1 MVWLSYISNQYTKIR
16 KMASSVPSKN
26 DIIAAHERISNYI
39 HRTPIIT
46 SSSIN
51 KIAGA
56 ELFFKCE
63 SLQKVGAFKARGAIN
78 AILSL
83 SDEELECGVCT
94 HSSGNHAQALALAAQ
109 IVGVNAF
116 IVMPSSAPIV
126 KKNAVLGYGATVI
139 ECEPTLAARE
149 STVAE
154 IINETG
160 ATLIHPYNDY
170 RIIEGQATAAK
181 ELIEDIEVSL
191 DAILTPV
198 GGGGLLS
205 GTSLSVK
212 YFSPSTTV
220 YGCEPIGADD
230 AYRSFRD
237 KELYPSV
244 KPNTIAD
251 GLLTS
256 LGEKPFNIILDNVQD
271 ILTVSDEEIMDALRM
286 TWERMKLVIE
296 PSSAVCLAAVLKN
309 KDLFKNKKVGII
321 ISGGNVDLS
330 KLNF

>member
-309 KDLFKNKKVGII
+309 KDLFKNKSVGII

>member
-309 KDLFKNKKVGII
+309 KDLFKNKSVGII

-330 KLNF
+330 KLKF